1 MSPYLAAATFGA
13 RIAPASRAARPP
25 NAKGMV
31 LSNLRLFLLREAV
44 QT

>member
-13 RIAPASRAARPP
+13 RIAPTRRAARSA
-25 NAKGMV
+25 NAKGMALV
-31 LSNLRLFLLREAV
+31 V